1 MTIIS
6 DPWFYAAAIPAVFLT
21 GLSKSGFATGIG
33 TLSVPLLALVIS
45 VPQAAAVMM
54 PLLLLADLIGLR
66 LFRRE
71 YDKKLLRFML
81 PCGLVGVVIGT
92 LTFKLMSPHFVAGC
106 VGIFTLLFLVQ
117 QLFFPPS
124 ANSKPQPR
132 WLATV
137 FVVTSGFTSFIAH
150 AGGPP
155 MNAYA
160 LPLQLKPLVYSATLA
175 YFYFVINLSKWIP
188 YAYLGLLDMSHLWTA
203 ILLMPLAGLGVW
215 AGRKM
220 AERISPKVFYQLI
233 YFGMFLSGSKLLW
246 DAFNG

>member
-1 MTIIS
+1 MISIIS

-33 TLSVPLLALVIS
+33 TLSVPLMALMIS

-66 LFRRE
+66 MFRRE
-71 YDKKLLRFML
+71 FDKNLLRFML
-81 PCGLVGVVIGT
+81 PLGLLGVVIGT
-92 LTFKLMSPHFVAGC
+92 FTFKLLSPQVVAGC
-106 VGIFTLLFLVQ
+106 VGVFTLIFLAQ

-124 ANSKPQPR
+124 PSSKPQPR
-132 WLATV
+132 WLGAL

-150 AGGPP
+150 AGAPP
-155 MNAYA
+155 LNAYV
-160 LPLQLKPLVYSATLA
+160 LPLKLKPMVFAATLA

-188 YAYLGLLDMSHLWTA
+188 YAYLGLLDLRNFWTA
-203 ILLMPLAGLGVW
+203 LLLMPVAGVGVW

-220 AERISPKVFYQLI
+220 AERMSPKMFYRLI
-233 YFGMFLSGSKLLW
+233 YVGMFLSGSKLLW
-246 DAFNG
+246 DAF

>member
-1 MTIIS
+1 VITIIS
-6 DPWFYAAAIPAVFLT
+6 DPWFYAVAIPAVFLT

-33 TLSVPLLALVIS
+33 TLTVPLMALVIT
-45 VPQAAAVMM
+45 VPQAAAIMM

-66 LFRRE
+66 MFRRE
-71 YDKKLLRFML
+71 FDKKLLRFML
-81 PCGLVGVVIGT
+81 PWGLVGIVIGT
-92 LTFKLMSPHFVAGC
+92 LTFKLMSPQIVAGC
-106 VGIFTLLFLVQ
+106 VGVFTLLFLVQ

-132 WLATV
+132 WLGAV

-160 LPLQLKPLVYSATLA
+160 LPLKLKPLVFSATMA

-188 YAYLGLLDMSHLWTA
+188 YAYLGLLDLQNFWTA
-203 ILLMPLAGLGVW
+203 VVLMPFAGLGVW

-220 AERISPKVFYQLI
+220 AERMSPKMFYRLI
-233 YFGMFLSGSKLLW
+233 YFGMFLSGTKLLW
-246 DAFNG
+246 DAF